1 MCSILRQRVQ
11 QEDED
16 TSFVFKAVSLR
27 VLPDFTNRG
36 DVLLRDIIKYVSLK
50 TTHSLKNIIHCDI
63 YIHIL
68 KRRYSSQD
76 NCAIV
81 SLAET
86 IGDIVRITKCDAPNV
101 QSSAV
106 TALAASFYDVK
117 NRDVLYDLVS
127 SSSSS
132 SHLIS
137 TCAAISL
144 VRSRE
149 KKTKRRK
156 TLEASKRRDR
166 IILSLLQSLR
176 HETRKDV
183 RSVR

>member
-1 MCSILRQRVQ
+1 M
-11 QEDED
+11 
-16 TSFVFKAVSLR
+16 
-27 VLPDFTNRG
+27 
-36 DVLLRDIIKYVSLK
+36 
-50 TTHSLKNIIHCDI
+50 
-63 YIHIL
+63 
-68 KRRYSSQD
+68 
-76 NCAIV
+76 
-81 SLAET
+81 
-86 IGDIVRITKCDAPNV
+86 RITKCDAPNV

-149 KKTKRRK
+149 KKAKRRK

>member
-1 MCSILRQRVQ
+1 MYTAGKSTFECKLNYDARTQVPSKGISVKTMCSILRQRVQ

-106 TALAASFYDVK
+106 TALAA
-117 NRDVLYDLVS
+117 
-127 SSSSS
+127 
-132 SHLIS
+132 
-137 TCAAISL
+137 
-144 VRSRE
+144 
-149 KKTKRRK
+149 
-156 TLEASKRRDR
+156 
-166 IILSLLQSLR
+166 
-176 HETRKDV
+176 
-183 RSVR
+183 